1 MTAPFAAIY
10 CVDLHIGKGSRMSV
24 RNKLYGGFASILAV
38 VMIAMAVIWW
48 EVEQSHDVATEI
60 RVDDV
65 PGVELYLVL
74 IDEAGDVYRDSLKI
88 VANTPGARSDYESN
102 KAQFRDAY
110 TKIVALEKSSAVDY
124 ERLKKIEALFNLY
137 TSEFERNVLPQ
148 VNPSQDSDAL
158 FRELDQL
165 YDKHLVMLESLL
177 DDASLSESA
186 EAQRALLAL
195 NDSFNTINST
205 ILILTIIAILSSSAV
220 AYFLSHSITTRL
232 TRLDEVAVRVANGD
246 LTAVE
251 IEDPSSDELG
261 NLAKSVN
268 KMQSSLVSL
277 LGSIS
282 NVSSEVK
289 GVTSELFQI
298 SNDIVSGASSQAD
311 KASLIATAAE
321 ELSLTISEVAQ
332 QGNSTFEEAQ
342 RSEKSA
348 EEGRNVIIEMVE
360 SIQQVSNQMSDM
372 STQMNTLG
380 SHGEQIGSVIKVI
393 EDIAEQTNLL
403 ALNAAIEAARAG
415 EFGRGFA
422 VVADEVR
429 ALAERTTNATQ
440 EVSGIIQSIQ
450 SGTKEAV
457 TFTEDNCQLVE
468 IGVKQ
473 SVGAVTALEEI
484 VSGAANVQNM
494 VNTIATAAEEQT
506 AVTREI
512 AADIT
517 AISDISEQSLT
528 LANQSSQSTTG
539 LNVRVSEL
547 EQLISKFKLS

>member
-1 MTAPFAAIY
+1 
-10 CVDLHIGKGSRMSV
+10 MSV
-24 RNKLYGGFASILAV
+24 RNKLYSGFASILAV
-38 VMIAMAVIWW
+38 VMIAMGVIWW
-48 EVEQSHDVATEI
+48 EVEESHDVATEI

-65 PGVELYLVL
+65 PGVELYLIL
-74 IDEAGDVYRDSLKI
+74 IDEVGDVYRDSLKI
-88 VANTPGARSDYESN
+88 VANTPGARRDYESN
-102 KAQFRDAY
+102 KTEFRDAY
-110 TKIVALEKSSAVDY
+110 TKIVALEKSSAVDN

-165 YDKHLVMLESLL
+165 YDKHLVMVENLL
-177 DDASLSESA
+177 DEASLSESA
-186 EAQRALLAL
+186 EAEKALLTL
-195 NDSFNTINST
+195 NDSFTAINST
-205 ILILTIIAILSSSAV
+205 IFILTIIAILSSSAV

-246 LTAVE
+246 LTAAE
-251 IEDPSSDELG
+251 IEDASSDELG

-268 KMQSSLVSL
+268 KMQASLVSL

-282 NVSSEVK
+282 TVSTEVK
-289 GVTSELFQI
+289 MVTSDLFQI

-348 EEGRNVIIEMVE
+348 EEGRSVIVEMVE

-457 TFTEDNCQLVE
+457 TFTEENCQLVE

-473 SVGAVTALEEI
+473 SSGAVTALEEI
-484 VSGAANVQNM
+484 VSGAANVQSM
-494 VNTIATAAEEQT
+494 VNSIATAAEEQT
-506 AVTREI
+506 AVTKEI

-517 AISDISEQSLT
+517 AISDISEQSLA
-528 LANQSSQSTTG
+528 LANRSSESTSG
-539 LNVRVSEL
+539 LNTRVTEL